1 MTVRTQMIFYLLLG
15 TLLVA
20 ASPEV
25 QAAPGWWSA
34 LFGPARNELAADQ
47 AFIKGRYDKAMQI
60 YERVYKHL
68 PPADGHKDRLAL
80 KMARLY
86 MLLQQPG
93 EAIRY
98 YGTVYERVDTL
109 MSVNDVC
116 FFIDALRGN
125 DQRQTAEVVAR
136 HYAFTRPY
144 NRNQRYL
151 NTLHSIANQQYYY
164 QRGDADYSVER
175 LESNSSLA
183 EYWIGEWEGVP
194 FYAVSMSQMQDP
206 RKICYHHTQFYSLR
220 DNAVKVFKDI
230 PRELQSGPLA
240 LSPDGKMMVSTRV
253 TYRSNDR
260 IMGPED
266 DEGMFVDRL
275 FYSRFDPKRGGWSNF
290 APLFPVQEG
299 VSYAHPVFFND
310 GKSLLFASDRPGGFG
325 GMDLYM
331 CHWDETSQAWEG
343 MINLGPEVNT
353 EGDEIYPRII
363 GNALFFSSNGQEGYG
378 GYDVYRI
385 SFGKNIVMPGTLYH
399 YPYPVNTVAN
409 DFGIFFDGEKGYFI
423 SDRDGASGRDD
434 IYTFNAARTPLSSK
448 AAIGVSEEYS
458 AMVGNLNLIK
468 GLGGS
473 NQSTLEK
480 EIEETL
486 VYVLPENGE
495 LLTSIYFDF
504 NSYVLTPQS
513 QVRLLQVMAMRGF
526 EDIEEISVVGYA
538 DELGPEG
545 YNQWLSGKRAQV
557 TVRFLKDKG
566 AKVKFFP
573 EGRGQLHIPLDDYVV
588 PSDTLSLQNAEVQG
602 TRMPLTRKEKIDAY
616 QKARR
621 VDIIVKKK

>member
-1 MTVRTQMIFYLLLG
+1 MRIRTQMIFCLLLG
-15 TLLVA
+15 TLLVTV
-20 ASPEV
+20 SPDVE
-25 QAAPGWWSA
+25 AAPGWWSA
-34 LFGPARNELAADQ
+34 LFGPARNEPAADQ
-47 AFIKGRYDKAMQI
+47 AFIKGKYDKAMQM
-60 YERVYKHL
+60 YGRVYKHM
-68 PPADGHKDRLAL
+68 PATDVRKDMLAL

-86 MLLQQPG
+86 MLLQQPE

-98 YGTVYERVDTL
+98 YQTVYDRVDTL

-125 DQRQTAEVVAR
+125 DQRQMAEVVAR

-151 NTLHSIANQQYYY
+151 NTLYSIANQQYYY
-164 QRGDADYSVER
+164 QRGDADYTVEK
-175 LESNSSLA
+175 LESCGPLS

-194 FYAVSMSQMQDP
+194 FYAVSLSRMQDP
-206 RKICYHHTQFYSLR
+206 QKICYHHTQFYSLY
-220 DNAVKVFKDI
+220 DNVPKVFKDI

-240 LSPDGKMMVSTRV
+240 LSLDGKMMVSTRV

-260 IMGPED
+260 IMSPED
-266 DEGMFVDRL
+266 DKGMFVDQL
-275 FYSRFDPKRGGWSNF
+275 FYSRYDEKRGGWSSF
-290 APLFPVQEG
+290 LPLFPPQEG
-299 VSYAHPVFFND
+299 VSYAHPVFFNN
-310 GKSLLFASDRPGGFG
+310 GKSLLFSSDRPGGFG

-331 CHWDETSQAWEG
+331 CHWDEAADGWGG

-399 YPYPVNTVAN
+399 YPYPVNTVYN

-423 SDRDGASGRDD
+423 SDRGGASGKDD
-434 IYTFNAARTPLSSK
+434 IYTFNAAQTPLSSK
-448 AAIGVSEEYS
+448 AAVGVSEEYS

-473 NQSTLEK
+473 NRSTVEK
-480 EIEETL
+480 GMEETP
-486 VYVLPENGE
+486 VYILPENGE

-504 NSYVLTPQS
+504 NSYAISPQAEG
-513 QVRLLQVMAMRGF
+513 RLLQVMAMRGF
-526 EDIEEISVVGYA
+526 EDIEEISVIGYA

-545 YNQWLSGKRAQV
+545 YNQWLSGERAQRV
-557 TVRFLKDKG
+557 ARFFKDKG
-566 AKVKFFP
+566 AKMKFFP
-573 EGRGQLHIPLDDYVV
+573 EGRGQLHISLDDYVA
-588 PSDTLSLQNAEVQG
+588 PSDTLSLKDTEVQG
-602 TRMPLTRKEKIDAY
+602 TKMPLTREEKIDAF

-621 VDIIVKKK
+621 VDVIVKKK